1 MRSGRIAGSEGAHES
16 GWPWVHRK
24 TFLEL
29 LGAQGYSHWT
39 LRQYKSASASFCAAI
54 EKRRLGIGDLDRAS
68 TERLQRSVVG
78 AIPESD
84 RSWGKFC
91 VTRFIEH
98 LVEAGVTIVSD
109 PPTKRLTARERL
121 RKEYQA
127 YLRQQRGLAEGTIR
141 NSLYYG
147 ERFLTFRFGAKLGD
161 LNAITPDDIV
171 AFLCKLKAGSAARRC
186 SALPSHLRSL
196 FQFLFWSGRT
206 KRDLARSLPRVAT
219 ASDHL
224 PRYLEPAAIE
234 RLIESVRSD
243 NALGRRNYA
252 MLVLMARLGLRAP
265 EVVAIQLNDID
276 WRAGEILIR
285 GKGKLYDRMP
295 LPAAVGEALVD
306 YLQNGRTGSSR
317 ALFVSVRAPHVPF
330 RDGKI
335 VNAVL
340 REGFAQTGLKPPQK
354 WVGSHLL
361 RHSLATDMLRKGAS
375 LNEIGEVLRHRSR
388 KSTTIYAKYDI
399 EALRSIARPW
409 PVGGEVR

>member
-1 MRSGRIAGSEGAHES
+1 L
-16 GWPWVHRK
+16 GWQWGQRK
-24 TFLEL
+24 TFLER
-29 LGAQGYSHWT
+29 LGAQGYSRWT
-39 LRQYKSASASFCAAI
+39 LQQYESATASFCAAI
-54 EKRRLGIGDLDRAS
+54 EKRRLDVGDLDNAS

-78 AIPESD
+78 AIPEYG

-98 LVEAGVTIVSD
+98 LAEAGVTTVSD
-109 PPTKRLTARERL
+109 PPAKRLTARERL
-121 RKEYQA
+121 GKEYQA
-127 YLRQQRGLAEGTIR
+127 YLRRQRGLAEGTIR

-161 LNAITPDDIV
+161 VNAITPDDIV

-186 SALPSHLRSL
+186 SAVPSHLRSL

-224 PRYLEPAAIE
+224 PRYLEPAVIE
-234 RLIESVRSD
+234 RLIESVRTD
-243 NALGRRNYA
+243 DALGRRNYA

-265 EVVAIQLNDID
+265 EVVAIQLADID

-295 LPAAVGEALVD
+295 LPAAVGEAIVD
-306 YLQNGRTGSSR
+306 YLKNGRAGCSR
-317 ALFVSVRAPHVPF
+317 ALFVSARGPHVPF
-330 RDGKI
+330 RRGQI
-335 VNAVL
+335 VNTVL
-340 REGFAQTGLKPPQK
+340 REAFEKTGLKPPQK

-361 RHSLATDMLRKGAS
+361 RHSLATDMLRRGAS
-375 LNEIGEVLRHRSR
+375 LNEIGDVLRHRSR
-388 KSTTIYAKYDI
+388 RSTTIYAKYDI

-409 PVGGEVR
+409 PVGGDAR